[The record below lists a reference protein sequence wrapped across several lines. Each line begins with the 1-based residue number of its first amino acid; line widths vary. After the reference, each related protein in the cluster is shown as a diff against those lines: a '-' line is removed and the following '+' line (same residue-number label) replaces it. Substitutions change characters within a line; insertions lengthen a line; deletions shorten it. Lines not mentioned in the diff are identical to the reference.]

1 MENAP
6 ILGAFS
12 SVVSYWA
19 SYSLTRKHGG
29 DCALF
34 LCRELNRGKG
44 RTVTGRSKKLAQ
56 EGLRGD
62 RNRLA
67 VGKRVGS
74 GVREVAHDLKGVR
87 GAGRLLH
94 RRERM
99 GYDGVSRLRLGKK
112 PGRTVL
118 RDQKIHFGL
127 RLVPYVVERVV
138 AEAEDF
144 YCERYIKI
152 GHRHQYQTDRWVR
165 MVSLFKTRQRTA
177 PSFFAVN

>member
-1 MENAP
+1 M
-6 ILGAFS
+6 
-12 SVVSYWA
+12 
-19 SYSLTRKHGG
+19 
-29 DCALF
+29 
-34 LCRELNRGKG
+34 
-44 RTVTGRSKKLAQ
+44 TGRLEKLAQ

-99 GYDGVSRLRLGKK
+99 GYDGVSRLRLDKK
-112 PGRTVL
+112 PGRAVL

-144 YCERYIKI
+144 HCERYIKI

-165 MVSLFKTRQRTA
+165 MANTKLTDGSEWYWFRNQVWARVPRARRLLNRRNVPPFQERGRGLR
-177 PSFFAVN
+177 PSFSPASKTGAKVYAN

>member
-1 MENAP
+1 M
-6 ILGAFS
+6 
-12 SVVSYWA
+12 
-19 SYSLTRKHGG
+19 
-29 DCALF
+29 
-34 LCRELNRGKG
+34 
-44 RTVTGRSKKLAQ
+44 TGRLEKLAQ

-99 GYDGVSRLRLGKK
+99 GYDGVSRLRLDKK
-112 PGRTVL
+112 PGRAVL

-144 YCERYIKI
+144 HCERYIKI

-165 MVSLFKTRQRTA
+165 MANTKLTDGSEWYRFLKHGRGLRPLSL
-177 PSFFAVN
+177 P